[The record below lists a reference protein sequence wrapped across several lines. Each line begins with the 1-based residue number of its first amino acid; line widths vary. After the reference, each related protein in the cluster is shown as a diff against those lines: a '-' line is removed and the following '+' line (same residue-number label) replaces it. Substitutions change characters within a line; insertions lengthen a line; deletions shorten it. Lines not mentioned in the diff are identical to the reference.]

1 MFDVLMY
8 MFENYIHSEAEI
20 FVDHQDLTDEL
31 TRAGFNQAEICKA
44 LNWLEK
50 LSTVQHTEAQGFT
63 NVASLSSTRIYSED
77 EMMRLDVQSRG
88 FLIFLEQVKVLNF
101 ETRELV
107 IERVCEL
114 DEPIMGLEDLKWI
127 VLMVLVNVPGNEQA
141 YMQMEDLLF
150 EQFEG
155 PLH

>member
-20 FVDHQDLTDEL
+20 FLDHQDLTDEL
-31 TRAGFNQAEICKA
+31 TRAGFNQAEIYKA
-44 LNWLEK
+44 LNWLER
-50 LSTVQHTEAQGFT
+50 LS
-63 NVASLSSTRIYSED
+63 NVDVVDDNSFANIASIASTRIYSED
-77 EMMRLDVQSRG
+77 EMLRLDVQCRG

-101 ETRELV
+101 ETREMV

-114 DEPIMGLEDLKWI
+114 DEPILGLEDLKWV

-150 EQFEG
+150 DQFEG
-155 PLH
+155 PVH